1 MLAWSLRNSKGSFTK
16 GVNEISHALRAI
28 LVMNRRKRPLYPYGQ
43 KRLETSVLAENELL
57 RSLKLSAVTSEP
69 SESAFCR
76 KG

>member
-43 KRLETSVLAENELL
+43 KRLEA
-57 RSLKLSAVTSEP
+57 SALDEH
-69 SESAFCR
+69 
-76 KG
+76 